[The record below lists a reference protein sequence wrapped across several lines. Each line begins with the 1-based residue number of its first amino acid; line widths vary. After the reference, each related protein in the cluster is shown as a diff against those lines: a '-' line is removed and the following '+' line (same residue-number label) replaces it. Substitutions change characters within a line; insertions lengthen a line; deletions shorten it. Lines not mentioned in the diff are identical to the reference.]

1 MSISI
6 MFYIETSAIFD
17 NIKIKMENDPFAT
30 KPIKVLL
37 IAQSKTRCEE
47 ANDLFFKKEKEIKP
61 ILEVT
66 FTIPSDQML

>member
-1 MSISI
+1 
-6 MFYIETSAIFD
+6 
-17 NIKIKMENDPFAT
+17 MENDPFAT

-37 IAQSKTRCEE
+37 IAQSKIKCEE